1 MGRQQIAILLRVGSI
16 PTGSFMMIGAGQAFM
31 FVFLYLI
38 ALLAARASQRP
49 FYKRMWRVA
58 ATVLGV
64 VIVLAVAWYMVGL
77 FGVLMAL

>member
-1 MGRQQIAILLRVGSI
+1 
-16 PTGSFMMIGAGQAFM
+16 M

-64 VIVLAVAWYMVGL
+64 AIVLAVAWYMVGL
-77 FGVLMAL
+77 FGILMAI

>member
-1 MGRQQIAILLRVGSI
+1 
-16 PTGSFMMIGAGQAFM
+16 MIGAGQAFM

-49 FYKRMWRVA
+49 FYKRIWRVA

-64 VIVLAVAWYMVGL
+64 AIALAAGWYMVGL
-77 FGVLMAL
+77 FAVLIAL

>member
-1 MGRQQIAILLRVGSI
+1 
-16 PTGSFMMIGAGQAFM
+16 MIGAGQAFM

-49 FYKRMWRVA
+49 FYKRMWSVA

-64 VIVLAVAWYMVGL
+64 GIALAAGWYMVGL
-77 FGVLMAL
+77 FGVLLAL

>member
-1 MGRQQIAILLRVGSI
+1 
-16 PTGSFMMIGAGQAFM
+16 MIGAGQAFM